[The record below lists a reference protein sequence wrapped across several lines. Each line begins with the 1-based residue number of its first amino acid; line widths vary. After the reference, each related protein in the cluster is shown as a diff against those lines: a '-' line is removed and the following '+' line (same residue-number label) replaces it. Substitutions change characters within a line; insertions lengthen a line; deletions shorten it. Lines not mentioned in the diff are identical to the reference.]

1 MNSDS
6 ATLSTLDTLFTSSTF
21 DSFDVLYTLLFG
33 LLVFCIMAPTTEF
46 ISAGVTLENLF
57 NRFLGNESQYFVQ
70 YHLKRTVM
78 VRLFSSSLVFLYFMF
93 MQFLSKNVAVSAPNI
108 SFPFTIWDVI
118 LWIGIGGLSIIGSHT
133 YLVWYG
139 SGTWYGHPTIL
150 SLKQTIMESLPD
162 SQSSSSTTASSSL
175 SNGAFGVALKA
186 LISSINSEYQRSDKF
201 VAGQGSLSTNW
212 SGRRF
217 VITDSWILTSRFTE
231 FKIVKQSSEN
241 MLAVVVSAF
250 SVLDPSS
257 LTQDGQPD
265 GESLGVQTIVT
276 VRFIRTDTGV
286 CLLSFGFPASNLDE
300 LRSKLRFPLIQ
311 AQGVQ
316 LEPTIIQRF
325 IEAFAQVVDEN
336 QPVNLP
342 SGYELGQC
350 IGCMVQQVNVTLN
363 RQCESSLTSSSSSL
377 ANNSNQSL
385 NNNQCG
391 ICYCRPLWCL
401 ECLAR
406 WFASRQSNMHR
417 PTTQW
422 LSGRVPCPTCRT
434 YFCARDVSRLII
446 SHQQLD

>member
-1 MNSDS
+1 
-6 ATLSTLDTLFTSSTF
+6 
-21 DSFDVLYTLLFG
+21 
-33 LLVFCIMAPTTEF
+33 
-46 ISAGVTLENLF
+46 
-57 NRFLGNESQYFVQ
+57 
-70 YHLKRTVM
+70 
-78 VRLFSSSLVFLYFMF
+78 
-93 MQFLSKNVAVSAPNI
+93 MQCLSKNVAISAPNV

-118 LWIGIGGLSIIGSHT
+118 LWIGIGSLSVIGSHT

-150 SLKQTIMESLPD
+150 SLKRIIMESLPD
-162 SQSSSSTTASSSL
+162 SQLSSSATASSSL
-175 SNGAFGVALKA
+175 SNGAFSVAIKA

-231 FKIVKQSSEN
+231 FKILRQSSEN

-257 LTQDGQPD
+257 LTQGGQPD

-286 CLLSFGFPASNLDE
+286 CLLSFGLPASNLDE

-325 IEAFAQVVDEN
+325 IEAFTQVVDEN

-342 SGYELGQC
+342 AGYKTFE
-350 IGCMVQQVNVTLN
+350 
-363 RQCESSLTSSSSSL
+363 
-377 ANNSNQSL
+377 
-385 NNNQCG
+385 
-391 ICYCRPLWCL
+391 
-401 ECLAR
+401 
-406 WFASRQSNMHR
+406 
-417 PTTQW
+417 
-422 LSGRVPCPTCRT
+422 
-434 YFCARDVSRLII
+434 
-446 SHQQLD
+446 

>member
-1 MNSDS
+1 M
-6 ATLSTLDTLFTSSTF
+6 DTLFISSTF

-57 NRFLGNESQYFVQ
+57 NRFLGNESLYFVQ

-78 VRLFSSSLVFLYFMF
+78 IRLFSSSLVFLYFMF
-93 MQFLSKNVAVSAPNI
+93 MQCLSKNVAISAPNI

-118 LWIGIGGLSIIGSHT
+118 LWIGIGSLSVIGSHT

-150 SLKQTIMESLPD
+150 SLKRIIMESLPD
-162 SQSSSSTTASSSL
+162 SQLSSSSTAPSSL
-175 SNGAFGVALKA
+175 SNGAFSVAIKA

-231 FKIVKQSSEN
+231 FKILKQSSEN

-257 LTQDGQPD
+257 LTQGGQPD

-286 CLLSFGFPASNLDE
+286 CLLSFGLPASNLDE

-325 IEAFAQVVDEN
+325 IEAFTQVVDEN

-342 SGYELGQC
+342 AGYELEQC

-363 RQCESSLTSSSSSL
+363 RQCESSLTPSSSSS
-377 ANNSNQSL
+377 AINSNQSL
-385 NNNQCG
+385 DSNQCG

-406 WFASRQSNMHR
+406 WFASRQTNMR
-417 PTTQW
+417 CPPTQW

-446 SHQQLD
+446 SHRQLN

>member
-1 MNSDS
+1 M
-6 ATLSTLDTLFTSSTF
+6 DTLFISSTF

-57 NRFLGNESQYFVQ
+57 NRFLGNESLYFVQ

-78 VRLFSSSLVFLYFMF
+78 IRLFSSSLIFLYFVF
-93 MQFLSKNVAVSAPNI
+93 MQCLSKNVAISAPNV

-118 LWIGIGGLSIIGSHT
+118 LWIGIGSLSVIGSHT

-150 SLKQTIMESLPD
+150 SLKRIIMESLPD
-162 SQSSSSTTASSSL
+162 SQLSSSATASSSL
-175 SNGAFGVALKA
+175 SNGAFSVAIKA

-231 FKIVKQSSEN
+231 FKILRQSSEN

-257 LTQDGQPD
+257 LTQGGQPD

-286 CLLSFGFPASNLDE
+286 CLLSFGLPASNLDE

-325 IEAFAQVVDEN
+325 IEAFTQVVDEN

-342 SGYELGQC
+342 AGYKTFE
-350 IGCMVQQVNVTLN
+350 
-363 RQCESSLTSSSSSL
+363 
-377 ANNSNQSL
+377 
-385 NNNQCG
+385 
-391 ICYCRPLWCL
+391 
-401 ECLAR
+401 
-406 WFASRQSNMHR
+406 
-417 PTTQW
+417 
-422 LSGRVPCPTCRT
+422 
-434 YFCARDVSRLII
+434 
-446 SHQQLD
+446 